1 MVVQPVGPLPAST
14 YWRRRL
20 VLLVV
25 LLLVV
30 FVAKSCVGGGGSSP
44 TGAGSHPTPSATT
57 HPTRTASPRPT
68 TTRATGPV
76 TCADSAL
83 TLTPS
88 TDAPQY
94 TVGATV
100 RVTVTVKNVSAVGC
114 RRDLGGGALEV
125 LVYSGPDRIWS
136 SDDCSSDKGS
146 SVQTL
151 APGGSLQTTVSWAGK
166 RSARGC
172 TGSKAEAKPGT
183 YTVRARLG
191 TLHSGATVF
200 RLRS

>member
-1 MVVQPVGPLPAST
+1 MVLQPVGPQPAST

-20 VLLVV
+20 LLLVV
-25 LLLVV
+25 LVLVV
-30 FVAKSCVGGGGSSP
+30 LGAKSCVGGGSSP
-44 TGAGSHPTPSATT
+44 TGAGSHPTPSVTT
-57 HPTRTASPRPT
+57 HPTRTASPRPSA
-68 TTRATGPV
+68 TRATGPV
-76 TCADSAL
+76 TCPDSAL
-83 TLTPS
+83 TLTPT
-88 TDAPQY
+88 TDVPQY
-94 TVGATV
+94 TVGSTV
-100 RVTVTVKNVSAVGC
+100 RVTVTVKNVSSAGC

-136 SDDCSSDKGS
+136 SDDCASDQGR

-151 APGGSLQTTVSWAGK
+151 PPGGSLQTTVSWAGK

-172 TGSKAEAKPGT
+172 TGSKAQAKPGT

-200 RLRS
+200 RLHS